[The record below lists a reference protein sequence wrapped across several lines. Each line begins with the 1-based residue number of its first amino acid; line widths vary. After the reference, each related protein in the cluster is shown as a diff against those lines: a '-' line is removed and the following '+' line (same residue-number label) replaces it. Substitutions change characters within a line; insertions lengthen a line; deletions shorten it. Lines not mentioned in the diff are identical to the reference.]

1 MKRYFILTIGS
12 DHGLIIM
19 IHTFKRNNLHLRLK
33 EFNEKVTFRYIKN
46 TLVSIPVKHPQQFT
60 SINTYTH

>member
-19 IHTFKRNNLHLRLK
+19 IHTFKRNNLDLRLN

-46 TLVSIPVKHPQQFT
+46 TSQAFT